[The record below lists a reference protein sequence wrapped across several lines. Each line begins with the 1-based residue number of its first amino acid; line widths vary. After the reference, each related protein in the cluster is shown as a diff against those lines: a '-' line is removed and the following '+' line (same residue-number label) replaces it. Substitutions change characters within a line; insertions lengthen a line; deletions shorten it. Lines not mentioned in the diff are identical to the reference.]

1 MDLIED
7 SLSENNFEEKIETE
21 GRNLAIHSNLVN
33 ETLNNIAE
41 TAKFYEIPI
50 ELYVEE

>member
-41 TAKFYEIPI
+41 TAKFY
-50 ELYVEE
+50 